1 MDKDTIVIGGDIS
14 LENTLDGELTL
25 LNEVDGSPG
34 AFYPLYPETYAGATE
49 YTPTAEEQTVECKGL
64 MMPENIVIAPIPQNY
79 GLITWNGSILTVS

>member
-34 AFYPLYPETYAGATE
+34 AFLPLLPEA
-49 YTPTAEEQTVECKGL
+49 YTGEMSFTPSAEEQTVECKGL

-79 GLITWNGSILTVS
+79 GLITWNGLVLTIS